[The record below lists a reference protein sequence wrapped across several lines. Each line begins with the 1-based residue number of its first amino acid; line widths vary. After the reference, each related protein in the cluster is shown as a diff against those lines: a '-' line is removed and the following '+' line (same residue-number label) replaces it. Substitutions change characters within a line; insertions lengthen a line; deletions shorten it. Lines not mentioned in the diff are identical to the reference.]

1 MVAGRVVSSVVQR
14 QVRYVR
20 PVPAPEA
27 AGVVGAVYAQAAEEQ
42 RIVSPPV
49 LLHSP
54 APPVLAAYW
63 MLMREPL
70 LAAGRAGRLAKEAV
84 AAAVSVANIC
94 PYCADMHSTGM
105 YDLSDAG
112 DAEAIVADRVEQV
125 RDDAVR
131 QVAGWAR
138 SAHLA
143 DLPGAADA
151 PFEEAD
157 RPELVGVLVSFH
169 YLTRMVNV
177 FLANFLLPPGLGPA
191 ARRRLK
197 QGISRLLRPTLRE
210 PYPPGR
216 SLPLLPPADLPADAR
231 WAAGNPTVAAA
242 VARSYAAFEAAGER
256 ALTPAVRDLLL
267 RRLDDWRGEETG
279 VSRQWCEDLVADL
292 PAADRAAG
300 RLALL
305 TALASYQVDEEVVD
319 EFRTHHPDDRSLV
332 EAAGWASFV
341 AARRVGS
348 HHLPRTRLAR
358 R

>member
-20 PVPAPEA
+20 PVPVPTA
-27 AGVVGAVYAQAAEEQ
+27 AGVVGAVYGQAAEEM
-42 RIVSPPV
+42 RIVNPPV
-49 LLHSP
+49 LLHSS

-70 LAAGRAGRLAKEAV
+70 LATGNAGRLAKEAV

-105 YDLSDAG
+105 YELGDAG

-125 RDDAVR
+125 RDEAVR

-143 DLPGAADA
+143 DLPGVADA
-151 PFEEAD
+151 PFGEAD
-157 RPELVGVLVSFH
+157 RPELVGVLVAFH

-177 FLANFLLPPGLGPA
+177 FLANFLLPPGLGSS

-197 QGISRLLRPTLRE
+197 FGISRLLRPTLRE

-216 SLPLLPPADLPADAR
+216 ALSLLPPADLPADAR
-231 WAAGNPTVAAA
+231 WAAGNPAVAAA
-242 VARSYAAFEAAGER
+242 VARSYAAFEAAGKR
-256 ALTPAVRDLLL
+256 TLTPAVRERVL
-267 RRLDDWRGEETG
+267 RRLADWRGEETG
-279 VSRQWCEDLVADL
+279 ISRQWCEDSVVDL
-292 PAADRAAG
+292 SPADRAAG

-305 TALASYQVDEEVVD
+305 TAFASYQVDEEVVD
-319 EFRTHHPDDRSLV
+319 EFRAHHPDDRSLV
-332 EAAGWASFV
+332 EAAAWSSFA

-348 HHLPRTRLAR
+348 HHVPRSYLLHR
-358 R
+358 